1 MNGNRS
7 FSVVWKVVFVAALG
21 LLLVYSLQI
30 ARGKQQPV
38 VSQDI
43 ARAVLTVETYNQIRS
58 FDVPKGTTLGEALSA
73 GNIPVS
79 SLDRLSMPLDA
90 TIDREAVVRLVE
102 VDQEWVV
109 EEEAIPFT
117 RQFKVGRNLEFG
129 KIEVVQKGVPG
140 IREKTYLLRKEDG
153 KEIQRTL
160 IGERVSRQPS
170 LQIEQIGTFIVSPEE
185 ALRASLAYPAPTSND
200 YIEMEATAY
209 TPSVFETD
217 GDPWTTSVMLHSGYG
232 IVAVDPTII
241 PYFTPLYIEGYGYA
255 VAGDTGGAIRGNRI
269 DVFFYNWHEM
279 DRWGRRMVKVW
290 ILD

>member
-7 FSVVWKVVFVAALG
+7 FSVVWKVMLVVALG
-21 LLLVYSLQI
+21 LLLIYALQVS
-30 ARGKQQPV
+30 RGKQQPV

-43 ARAVLTVETYNQIRS
+43 PRAVLTVESYNQVRS
-58 FDVPKGTTLGEALSA
+58 FDVPIGLNLREALA
-73 GNIPVS
+73 QGEVPVS

-90 TIDREAVVRLVE
+90 SIDRETVVRLVK

-109 EEEAIPFT
+109 EEEAIPFP
-117 RQFKVGRNLEFG
+117 RQFQVGLNVEFG
-129 KIEVVQKGVPG
+129 KTAIVQKGVPG
-140 IREKTYLLRKEDG
+140 IREKTYQLRKEDG
-153 KEIQRTL
+153 KEIQKTL
-160 IGERVSRQPS
+160 IWERVNRQPL
-170 LQIEQIGTFIVSPEE
+170 LQIEQVGTFIISPEE
-185 ALRASLAYPAPTSND
+185 AVRASVAYPAPTNND

-209 TPSVFETD
+209 SPSVFETD
-217 GDPWTTSVMLHSGYG
+217 GDPWTTSIMLHSGYG
-232 IVAVDPTII
+232 IVAVDPKVI

-269 DVFFYNWHEM
+269 DVFFYNWHET

>member
-7 FSVVWKVVFVAALG
+7 FSVVWKVMLVVALS
-21 LLLVYSLQI
+21 LLLIYSLQVS
-30 ARGKQQPV
+30 RGKQQPV

-43 ARAVLTVETYNQIRS
+43 PRAVLTVETYNQVRS
-58 FDVPKGTTLGEALSA
+58 FDVPIGLNLREALA
-73 GNIPVS
+73 QAEVPVS

-90 TIDREAVVRLVE
+90 SIDRETVVRLVK

-109 EEEAIPFT
+109 EEEAIPFP
-117 RQFKVGRNLEFG
+117 RQFQVGLNVEFG
-129 KIEVVQKGVPG
+129 KTAIVQKGVPG
-140 IREKTYLLRKEDG
+140 IREKTYQLRKEDG
-153 KEIQRTL
+153 KEIQKTL
-160 IGERVSRQPS
+160 IWERVNRQPL
-170 LQIEQIGTFIVSPEE
+170 LQIEQVGTFIISPEE
-185 ALRASLAYPAPTSND
+185 AIRASVAYPAPTNND

-209 TPSVFETD
+209 SPSVFETD
-217 GDPWTTSVMLHSGYG
+217 GDPWTTSIMLHSGYG
-232 IVAVDPTII
+232 IVAVDPKVI

-269 DVFFYNWHEM
+269 DVFFYNWHET